1 MHTSYYNYIPYQMN
15 PEYFRQQNIYDHS
28 FVNPEDQRFFPFL
41 PFIAGGLAGLAIS
54 PFFFNRPCC
63 GPYGPYPMYPGY
75 PGYPPYPPGP
85 MPYAPMPGYPSAYG
99 NNITDVN
106 IYTKQ

>member
-1 MHTSYYNYIPYQMN
+1 MHTPYYIPYQMY
-15 PEYFRQQNIYDHS
+15 PEYFRNQNIYDQS
-28 FVNPEDQRFFPFL
+28 FVNPHDQRFFPFL

-63 GPYGPYPMYPGY
+63 GPYGPYPGYGGFGGY

-85 MPYAPMPGYPSAYG
+85 VPYGQMPGFPQANL

-106 IYTKQ
+106 IFTR